1 MISFHHHFHHY
12 IWKLN
17 PFKMISTIINNLVFS
32 ELSYISSSVSF
43 CHHHHNPHPCPMIK
57 TKKFKHFNLKSKRLI
72 MMLLSEFGR
81 NRNTLTPL
89 CNMKKTCIQE
99 PRGKLE
105 YTLKTIMQ
113 HEKKNVCPES
123 VLFHQRLVR
132 RYW

>member
-1 MISFHHHFHHY
+1 
-12 IWKLN
+12 
-17 PFKMISTIINNLVFS
+17 
-32 ELSYISSSVSF
+32 
-43 CHHHHNPHPCPMIK
+43 
-57 TKKFKHFNLKSKRLI
+57 

-81 NRNTLTPL
+81 NQNTLTPL

-123 VLFHQRLVR
+123 VLFHHRLVSW
-132 RYW
+132 YW